1 MSGIR
6 PTEAHR
12 MVNFQGKEK
21 RMRMFPLAGD
31 TDNDATY
38 HDDYVAEALTD
49 VPAAEPPVASPA
61 QIQSKLSSFSMP
73 ASTSSVV
80 SQLVA
85 LSAEDLKAFAKS
97 RTTLHYE
104 LVIPKSNRPPS
115 EGVECRLGSSI
126 IKTASPGH
134 SEVDL
139 SAKRVTV
146 DRTLR
151 GHAH

>member
-1 MSGIR
+1 MSV
-6 PTEAHR
+6 PATEAHR
-12 MVNFQGKEK
+12 VVNIRGVTYRLRRYPQ
-21 RMRMFPLAGD
+21 AGD
-31 TDNDATY
+31 TG
-38 HDDYVAEALTD
+38 DDDEYVAEALTD

-104 LVIPKSNRPPS
+104 LVIPKLTR
-115 EGVECRLGSSI
+115 
-126 IKTASPGH
+126 
-134 SEVDL
+134 
-139 SAKRVTV
+139 
-146 DRTLR
+146 
-151 GHAH
+151 

>member
-1 MSGIR
+1 
-6 PTEAHR
+6 
-12 MVNFQGKEK
+12 
-21 RMRMFPLAGD
+21 MFPLAGPGD

-38 HDDYVAEALTD
+38 HDDYVAKALTD

-104 LVIPKSNRPPS
+104 LVIPKLT
-115 EGVECRLGSSI
+115 CL
-126 IKTASPGH
+126 
-134 SEVDL
+134 DL
-139 SAKRVTV
+139 SAKRV